1 MGYSRMRMVSLRD
14 ISLISSTVPDG
25 EYLGESVS
33 EYVLGAA
40 YNKGDLVYHSD
51 HYVYA
56 AVNDIAAVD
65 NDAPPPG
72 SALWR
77 LAGAL
82 DRWAMFVPIVNR
94 QTISPESIEVFL
106 DASGT
111 DFVGLFNV
119 DASEAFFELSV
130 GEEVVAFEAR
140 SLIRP
145 ITASGWYQWLFD
157 SYETTRKFTW
167 EYPKYA
173 VSQLR
178 IVLTGYSGGTA
189 ACGYCGCGSA
199 RVLGKAEVG
208 AGASLVD
215 YSYAPFVNGLVTI
228 TPGSSA
234 DDLTIP
240 FILPVERVGKI
251 REALAKEAGRPAIF
265 DIRDSRD
272 ADLFVLALFKR
283 FERQYSLRGFARCSL
298 QLNGLI

>member
-1 MGYSRMRMVSLRD
+1 MYSRMVSLRD

-40 YNKGDLVYHSD
+40 YSKGDLVYHSD

-56 AVNDIAAVD
+56 AINDIASLD
-65 NDAPPPG
+65 NDTPPPD
-72 SALWR
+72 SSLWR
-77 LAGAL
+77 LIGAL
-82 DRWAMFVPIVNR
+82 DRWAMFVPIINK
-94 QTISPESIEVFL
+94 QTIAADSIEVVV
-106 DASGT
+106 DASRT
-111 DFVGLFNV
+111 DYVGLFGV
-119 DASEAFFELSV
+119 DAVEAYFELFVSDA
-130 GEEVVAFEAR
+130 VVASETI

-145 ITASGWYQWLFD
+145 ISSSGWYQWFYDEYHTVGKL
-157 SYETTRKFTW
+157 SW

-173 VSQLR
+173 AAQLK
-178 IVLTGYSGGTA
+178 IVLTGYAGGSA
-189 ACGYCGCGSA
+189 ACGFCGCGSV
-199 RVLGKAEVG
+199 RVLGKAQINM
-208 AGASLVD
+208 GASLVD

-240 FILPVERVGKI
+240 FILPVESVGKL
-251 REALAKEAGRPAIF
+251 REALAREAGRPTIF